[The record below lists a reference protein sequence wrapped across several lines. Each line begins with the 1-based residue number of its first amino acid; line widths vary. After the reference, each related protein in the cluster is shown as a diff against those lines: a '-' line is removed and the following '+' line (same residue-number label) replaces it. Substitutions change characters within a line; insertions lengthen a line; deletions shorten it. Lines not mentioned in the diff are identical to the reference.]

1 MCDATCIKEPFVQ
14 RGTVVLDCG
23 VFVQNYAGCSAC
35 GSRAAPASSP
45 PRCESEEDEDEI
57 AEETE
62 FDHRCADCGHLVAT
76 HWHRFV
82 SGDLAVGECAEVMRD
97 TLWILSSQEIKVSA
111 PKPLQEEEEEAEE
124 GAGQAT
130 AAAMKAAK
138 GKLVD
143 SMMKKHL
150 VESIVPIV
158 QGLKELL
165 SARQSP
171 LLGDLMA
178 CACGLFKEYKAELA
192 DILAADRQLYQE
204 IMLDIKREEQK
215 QRALARQ
222 GMLRARAGRSG

>member
-82 SGDLAVGECAEVMRD
+82 SGDLARR
-97 TLWILSSQEIKVSA
+97 WS
-111 PKPLQEEEEEAEE
+111 
-124 GAGQAT
+124 
-130 AAAMKAAK
+130 
-138 GKLVD
+138 
-143 SMMKKHL
+143 
-150 VESIVPIV
+150 
-158 QGLKELL
+158 
-165 SARQSP
+165 
-171 LLGDLMA
+171 MA
-178 CACGLFKEYKAELA
+178 CALCGRGA
-192 DILAADRQLYQE
+192 DERASLSAHARARGDADQGSTPPPPPEALSPATMAAATDAL
-204 IMLDIKREEQK
+204 
-215 QRALARQ
+215 LARTAAL
-222 GMLRARAGRSG
+222 GPARAGVGDDDDDDDDEWT